1 MNEAQKVKFSR
12 LNQRLKTSRR
22 RLAHINMCLNT
33 IKSKVNKRHEEKGE
47 NKEKNKKNKL
57 LSNPRFKAEFKVALF
72 KAKLKV
78 AEKELAK
85 IKQSR
90 TQKNNKSTV
99 IDKTNKNTSCLNKNI
114 IKNQILTAKLKLLK
128 LQAKKHR
135 DIIK

>member
-1 MNEAQKVKFSR
+1 MNEANEAQKVKFSR

-47 NKEKNKKNKL
+47 NKKNKL